1 MSEYFSYL
9 PNFEYINRG
18 PNDQQITEYTK
29 VKNLFK
35 RVKFSNDLFQDLTSY
50 TKYKI
55 IGDERPDNVANK
67 IYGSAVYDWIVL
79 LSNNI
84 INIEEEW
91 PLSQLSFENYML
103 RKYGE
108 ENYNSVHHYE
118 TIQVKNRKGDVIV
131 PKGLEVPSTYTVK
144 YFDSVGSEMI
154 TRDNITLSV
163 TNNEYE
169 NKIQDQK
176 RNIFLIRPN
185 LIQEVINQV
194 TKFME
199 YDEGST
205 QYVSENLVRGED
217 SNLYS

>member
-67 IYGSAVYDWIVL
+67 IYGNAVYDWIVL

-84 INIEEEW
+84 INIEEEC
-91 PLSQLSFENYML
+91 
-103 RKYGE
+103 
-108 ENYNSVHHYE
+108 
-118 TIQVKNRKGDVIV
+118 
-131 PKGLEVPSTYTVK
+131 
-144 YFDSVGSEMI
+144 
-154 TRDNITLSV
+154 
-163 TNNEYE
+163 
-169 NKIQDQK
+169 
-176 RNIFLIRPN
+176 
-185 LIQEVINQV
+185 
-194 TKFME
+194 
-199 YDEGST
+199 
-205 QYVSENLVRGED
+205 
-217 SNLYS
+217 